1 VFNPSSSGPV
11 GAAYSLDDNEGE
23 LVSVEKVVGV
33 NEGKDADSELE
44 VDDDRLQVVVS
55 AVSVLLRG
63 GPA

>member
-1 VFNPSSSGPV
+1 MFNPPSSGPV
-11 GAAYSLDDNEGE
+11 GAAYSLDDNEAE

-33 NEGKDADSELE
+33 KEGKDADSELE
-44 VDDDRLQVVVS
+44 VEDDRLQVVVS